1 MAVAV
6 IQTFQAT
13 MEQYEAVNAKLNAQS
28 DPPAGLIIHTA
39 TQLDDGMKAID
50 IWESEADF
58 QSFRESRLG
67 PAVVEVAGPDAPTP
81 EIEAYELFDVN
92 QP

>member
-39 TQLDDGMKAID
+39 TQLTTA
-50 IWESEADF
+50 
-58 QSFRESRLG
+58 
-67 PAVVEVAGPDAPTP
+67 
-81 EIEAYELFDVN
+81 
-92 QP
+92 